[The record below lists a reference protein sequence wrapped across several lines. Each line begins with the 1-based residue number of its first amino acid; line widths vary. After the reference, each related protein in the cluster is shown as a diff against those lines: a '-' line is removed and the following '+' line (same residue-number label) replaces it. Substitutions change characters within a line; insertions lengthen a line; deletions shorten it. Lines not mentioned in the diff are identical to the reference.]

1 MDEKW
6 HCFLYHMAFSSRI
19 CIAIYRRYSM
29 RQEEFYTQAL
39 QEYQKKGLHFI
50 LASIIIW
57 GAVFGIHL
65 SSLPILTKNLYT
77 FFCSALLVPLAFL
90 ISKLIGVD
98 FQNKGNPLSNL
109 GLLFALNQMLYI
121 LIAMWVYAAVPDKM
135 LMVYAMIFGAHLLP
149 YGWLYQS
156 KAYYFFSIVIPFT
169 VLLIGL
175 FFTAAAIVAL
185 MLVIEILFAICLV
198 IEYKSIRKSA

>member
-1 MDEKW
+1 MESKEK
-6 HCFLYHMAFSSRI
+6 LIS
-19 CIAIYRRYSM
+19 
-29 RQEEFYTQAL
+29 AL
-39 QEYQKKGLHFI
+39 QELRADNIEKQKKGVHFI

-57 GAVFGIHL
+57 GAVWGIHM

-77 FFCSALLVPLAFL
+77 FFCSAPLVPLAFL

-98 FQNKGNPLSNL
+98 FQNKENPLSNL
-109 GLLFALNQMLYI
+109 GLLFSLNQMLYI

-156 KAYYFFSIVIPFT
+156 KVYYIFSVVVPIT

-175 FFTAAAIVAL
+175 HCPAATIAAV
-185 MLVIEILFAICLV
+185 MLAIEIVFALCLV
-198 IEYKSIRKSA
+198 IEYKSMQKSM

>member
-1 MDEKW
+1 MESKEK
-6 HCFLYHMAFSSRI
+6 LIS
-19 CIAIYRRYSM
+19 
-29 RQEEFYTQAL
+29 AL
-39 QEYQKKGLHFI
+39 QELRADNIKKQKKGVHFI

-57 GAVFGIHL
+57 GAVWGIHM

-77 FFCSALLVPLAFL
+77 FFCSAPLVPLAFL

-98 FQNKGNPLSNL
+98 FQNKGNPLSYL
-109 GLLFALNQMLYI
+109 GLLFSLNQMLYI
-121 LIAMWVYAAVPDKM
+121 LITMWVYAAVPDKM

-156 KAYYFFSIVIPFT
+156 KVYYIFSVVVPIT

-175 FFTAAAIVAL
+175 HCPAATIAAV
-185 MLVIEILFAICLV
+185 MLAIEIVFALCLIV
-198 IEYKSIRKSA
+198 ENKSIP

>member
-1 MDEKW
+1 MESKEK
-6 HCFLYHMAFSSRI
+6 LIS
-19 CIAIYRRYSM
+19 
-29 RQEEFYTQAL
+29 AL
-39 QEYQKKGLHFI
+39 QELRADNIKKQKKGVHFI

-57 GAVFGIHL
+57 GAVWGIHM

-77 FFCSALLVPLAFL
+77 FFCSAPLVPLAFL

-109 GLLFALNQMLYI
+109 GLLFSLNQMLYI
-121 LIAMWVYAAVPDKM
+121 LIAMWVYAAVPDMM

-156 KAYYFFSIVIPFT
+156 KVYYIFSVVVPIT

-175 FFTAAAIVAL
+175 HCPAATIAAF
-185 MLVIEILFAICLV
+185 MLAIEIVFALCL
-198 IEYKSIRKSA
+198 IAENKSIP